1 MDKHEDIKYD
11 IKIVNIREKNKNVDL
26 KLCFNFDYQ
35 FKASRHRQICV
46 DIYEPHG
53 NHKSKLYNRQKLER
67 KNHKHTTKEN
77 HQTRMEETKT
87 RKELRT
93 TKIARKHVT
102 K

>member
-1 MDKHEDIKYD
+1 MNPMVTTNQNSTID
-11 IKIVNIREKNKNVDL
+11 
-26 KLCFNFDYQ
+26 
-35 FKASRHRQICV
+35 
-46 DIYEPHG
+46 
-53 NHKSKLYNRQKLER
+53 RQKLER